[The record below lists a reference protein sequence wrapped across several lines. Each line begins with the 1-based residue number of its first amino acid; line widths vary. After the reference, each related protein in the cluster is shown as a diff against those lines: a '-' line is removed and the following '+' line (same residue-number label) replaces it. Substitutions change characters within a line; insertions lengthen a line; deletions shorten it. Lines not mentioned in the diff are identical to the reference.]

1 MGGHFRQNGRQ
12 DFSAFSGKAIF
23 GICLLLLGVATPATA
38 DYQVLLK
45 SGETLYARD
54 YWLDKVD
61 KELIRLDI
69 DGSTHRVPRDGVRY
83 ISPLPEEDPRAR
95 IAIKRITFAPREK
108 LAAAVVEAPRE
119 GDAALAERDGSA
131 EGSAGIPAAETA
143 ATSADGTVSAVG
155 DPLAMDEFWREEAER
170 IDEQRE
176 AAKEE
181 FKTALAG
188 DDLAARQQARQ
199 KILDLTDARTRLR
212 EEVRSAHQGMLP
224 AWWRWT
230 TD

>member
-1 MGGHFRQNGRQ
+1 MGGLFRHNGRQ
-12 DFSAFSGKAIF
+12 DLSALGKKAVF
-23 GICLLLLGVATPATA
+23 GICLLLLGVAAPATA

-61 KELIRLDI
+61 KDLIRLDI

-83 ISPLPEEDPRAR
+83 IAPLPEEDPRAR

-108 LAAAVVEAPRE
+108 LAAAVVEAPWE

-131 EGSAGIPAAETA
+131 EETV

-181 FKTALAG
+181 FKAALAG

-224 AWWRWT
+224 AWWRWA

>member
-1 MGGHFRQNGRQ
+1 M
-12 DFSAFSGKAIF
+12 
-23 GICLLLLGVATPATA
+23 LLLGVAAPATA

-69 DGSTHRVPRDGVRY
+69 DGSTRRVPRDGVRY
-83 ISPLPEEDPRAR
+83 IAPLPEEDPRAR

-108 LAAAVVEAPRE
+108 LAALVEAPRE
-119 GDAALAERDGSA
+119 GDAALAESDGSA
-131 EGSAGIPAAETA
+131 EGSAGMSAAETA

-155 DPLAMDEFWREEAER
+155 DPPAMDEFWREEAER

-176 AAKEE
+176 AAKDE
-181 FKTALAG
+181 FKAALAG

-212 EEVRSAHQGMLP
+212 EEVR
-224 AWWRWT
+224 
-230 TD
+230 

>member
-1 MGGHFRQNGRQ
+1 MGGRFRQNGRRNL
-12 DFSAFSGKAIF
+12 SAFSKKAFF
-23 GICLLLLGVATPATA
+23 GICLLLLGGAAPVAA

-61 KELIRLDI
+61 KNLIRLDL
-69 DGSTHRVPRDGVRY
+69 DGTTRRVSRDGVLY
-83 ISPLPEEDPRAR
+83 ITPMPEEDPRAR
-95 IAIKRITFAPREK
+95 IAIKRITFAPKEK

-119 GDAALAERDGSA
+119 GGVAEAEESVSAAEAASPSA
-131 EGSAGIPAAETA
+131 ETV
-143 ATSADGTVSAVG
+143 ATSADGVAPG
-155 DPLAMDEFWREEAER
+155 ADPLVMDEFWREEAER
-170 IDEQRE
+170 IDQQRE

-181 FKTALAG
+181 FKAALAG

-212 EEVRSAHQGMLP
+212 EEVRSAHQGVLP

-230 TD
+230 AD

>member
-1 MGGHFRQNGRQ
+1 MGGRLRQHGRRYL
-12 DFSAFSGKAIF
+12 SALSRRRIFIF
-23 GICLLLLGVATPATA
+23 GICLLLGAAAPAAA

-61 KELIRLDI
+61 NKLIRLDI
-69 DGSTHRVPRDGVRY
+69 DGSTRRVPRDGVLY
-83 ISPLPEEDPRAR
+83 ITPMPQDDPQAR
-95 IAIKRITFAPREK
+95 IAIKRITFAPKDK
-108 LAAAVVEAPRE
+108 LAVAVVEAPRE
-119 GDAALAERDGSA
+119 ERGAESASPTDAASP
-131 EGSAGIPAAETA
+131 PAAEA
-143 ATSADGTVSAVG
+143 AASDDGTASVG
-155 DPLAMDEFWREEAER
+155 NPLAMDEFWRAEAER

-181 FKTALAG
+181 FKAALAG

-212 EEVRSAHQGMLP
+212 EEVRGAHQGVLP

-230 TD
+230 AD

>member
-1 MGGHFRQNGRQ
+1 MGGHFRPNGRRELSL
-12 DFSAFSGKAIF
+12 FGKKAIL
-23 GICLLLLGVATPATA
+23 GVGLLLLGGAAPATA

-61 KELIRLDI
+61 QKMIRLDI
-69 DGSTHRVPRDGVRY
+69 DGSTRRIPRDGVRY
-83 ISPLPEEDPRAR
+83 IAPLPEEDPRAR

-108 LAAAVVEAPRE
+108 LAAVVVETPREEGAAEAEESASSADAVVE
-119 GDAALAERDGSA
+119 
-131 EGSAGIPAAETA
+131 TA
-143 ATSADGTVSAVG
+143 VTSADGVASAVG

-212 EEVRSAHQGMLP
+212 EEVRGAHQGVLP

-230 TD
+230 AD

>member
-1 MGGHFRQNGRQ
+1 MGGRFRQNGRRNL
-12 DFSAFSGKAIF
+12 SAFSKKALF
-23 GICLLLLGVATPATA
+23 GICLLLLGGAASVAA

-61 KELIRLDI
+61 KNLIRLDL
-69 DGSTHRVPRDGVRY
+69 DGTTRRVSRDGVLY
-83 ISPLPEEDPRAR
+83 ITPMPEEDPRAR
-95 IAIKRITFAPREK
+95 IAIKRITFAPKEK

-119 GDAALAERDGSA
+119 GGVAEAEESVSAAEAALPSA
-131 EGSAGIPAAETA
+131 ETVAP
-143 ATSADGTVSAVG
+143 SADGAVSAA

-181 FKTALAG
+181 FKAALAG
-188 DDLAARQQARQ
+188 DDPAARQQARQ

-212 EEVRSAHQGMLP
+212 EEVRSAHQGVLP

-230 TD
+230 AD

>member
-1 MGGHFRQNGRQ
+1 MGGRCRQYGRRYL
-12 DFSAFSGKAIF
+12 SAFSRKRIFIF
-23 GICLLLLGVATPATA
+23 GICLLLGVAAPAAA

-54 YWLDKVD
+54 YWLDKAD
-61 KELIRLDI
+61 NKMIRLDI
-69 DGSTHRVPRDGVRY
+69 DGSARRVPRDGVLY
-83 ISPLPEEDPRAR
+83 ITPMPQDDPQAR
-95 IAIKRITFAPREK
+95 IAIKRITFAPKDK
-108 LAAAVVEAPRE
+108 LAVAVVEAPRE
-119 GDAALAERDGSA
+119 ERVAAATDADSP
-131 EGSAGIPAAETA
+131 PAAETNA
-143 ATSADGTVSAVG
+143 ASDDGAASVG

-170 IDEQRE
+170 VDQQRE

-181 FKTALAG
+181 FKAALAG

-212 EEVRSAHQGMLP
+212 EEVRSAHQGLLP

-230 TD
+230 AD

>member
-1 MGGHFRQNGRQ
+1 MGGFCRQHGRR
-12 DFSAFSGKAIF
+12 DLSVFSKKALF
-23 GICLLLLGVATPATA
+23 GICLLLLGGAASAAA

-61 KELIRLDI
+61 KNLIRLDL
-69 DGSTHRVPRDGVRY
+69 DGTTRRVSRDGVLY
-83 ISPLPEEDPRAR
+83 IRPIPEEDPRAR
-95 IAIKRITFAPREK
+95 IAIKRITFAPKEK

-119 GDAALAERDGSA
+119 GGGAELEESVSAAEAASPSA
-131 EGSAGIPAAETA
+131 ETV
-143 ATSADGTVSAVG
+143 ATSADDAVSAA

-170 IDEQRE
+170 IDQQRE
-176 AAKEE
+176 AAKEQ
-181 FKTALAG
+181 FKAALAG

-212 EEVRSAHQGMLP
+212 EEVRSAHQGVLP

-230 TD
+230 AD